1 MALSW
6 IECVPNFSEGRR
18 QEVMEEIL
26 QPLRTTPGCF
36 LVDQRPDRDHNRLVV
51 SLVGEPQAVC
61 RAVLQAAKVAVGRI
75 DLNQH
80 TGAHPR
86 MGAVDV
92 IPFVPLAGTS
102 MENCIQLAREFGR
115 LLHQETGVP
124 VYFYEEAALRPERK
138 RLEVVRKG
146 QFEGLRQEISLP
158 ERCPDVGPARIH
170 PTAGATAVGARKFLI
185 ALNVNLRSRDL
196 EMARKIA
203 KAVRASSGGLAHVKA
218 MGVDLAEQGMVQVSM
233 NLVDFEKNPIYRAVE
248 MVRTEARRW
257 GVEVAGCE
265 IQGLV
270 PAAALVES
278 AAYYLRLHDL
288 EPSKVIEI
296 ALLGLL
302 VKERAKD
309 QEP

>member
-1 MALSW
+1 MAGNW

-18 QEVMEEIL
+18 LDVIEEIL
-26 QPLRTTPGCF
+26 APFRSTPGCF
-36 LVDQRPDRDHNRLVV
+36 LMDQRPDKDHNRLVV
-51 SLVGEPQAVC
+51 SLIGEPQALC
-61 RAVLQAAKVAVGRI
+61 RALLDAARVAVERI

-92 IPFVPLAGTS
+92 IPFVPLPGTS
-102 MENCIQLAREFGR
+102 METCIQLARDFGR

-124 VYFYEEAALRPERK
+124 IYFYEEAALKPERK
-138 RLEVVRKG
+138 PLEAVRKG
-146 QFEGLRQEISLP
+146 QFEGLREEISRP
-158 ERCPDVGPARIH
+158 ERHPDVGPPRIH

-196 EMARKIA
+196 AMAQRIA
-203 KAVRASSGGLAHVKA
+203 RAVRASSGGLAYVKA
-218 MGVDLAEQGMVQVSM
+218 MGVDLAEKGMVQVSM
-233 NLVDFEKNPIYRAVE
+233 NLVDFEKNPVYRAVE
-248 MVRTEARRW
+248 MVRSEARRW

-270 PAAALVES
+270 PASALLES
-278 AAYYLRLHDL
+278 AAYYLQLHDL

-302 VKERAKD
+302 AKEKEKGSE
-309 QEP
+309 Q

>member
-1 MALSW
+1 MALGW

-26 QPLRTTPGCF
+26 EPLRSTPGCF
-36 LVDQRPDRDHNRLVV
+36 LMDQRPDRDHNRLVV
-51 SLVGEPQAVC
+51 SLMGEPQALC
-61 RAVLQAAKVAVGRI
+61 QALLESARVAVKRI

-86 MGAVDV
+86 MGALDV
-92 IPFVPLAGTS
+92 VPFVPLPGTS
-102 MENCIQLAREFGR
+102 MESCIELARSFGH

-124 VYFYEEAALRPERK
+124 VFFYEEAALRPERK

-146 QFEGLRQEISLP
+146 QFEGLRQEISSP
-158 ERCPDVGPARIH
+158 ERHPDVGPPRIH

-196 EMARKIA
+196 EMAKKIA

-248 MVRTEARRW
+248 LVRTEARRW

-265 IQGLV
+265 IHGLV
-270 PAAALVES
+270 PALALLES
-278 AAYYLRLHDL
+278 AAYYLQVHDL

-296 ALLGLL
+296 ALLELL
-302 VKERAKD
+302 GRERPKGP
-309 QEP
+309 EP

>member
-1 MALSW
+1 MGLGW

-26 QPLRTTPGCF
+26 QPFRTTPGCF
-36 LVDQRPDRDHNRLVV
+36 LMDQRPDRDHNRLVV

-61 RAVLQAAKVAVGRI
+61 RALLNAAKVAVERI

-92 IPFVPLAGTS
+92 VPFVPLPGTS
-102 MENCIQLAREFGR
+102 MESCIQLARDFGR
-115 LLHQETGVP
+115 VLHQETGVP

-146 QFEGLRQEISLP
+146 QFEALREEISKP
-158 ERCPDVGPARIH
+158 ERQPDVGAPRIH

-185 ALNVNLRSRDL
+185 ALNVNLRSRNL
-196 EMARKIA
+196 GMAQRIA
-203 KAVRASSGGLAHVKA
+203 KAVRASSGGLSHVKA

-233 NLVDFEKNPIYRAVE
+233 NLVDFEKNPIYRVVE

-270 PAAALVES
+270 PTAALLES
-278 AAYYLRLHDL
+278 AAYYLQLHDL
-288 EPSKVIEI
+288 EPSRVIEI

-302 VKERAKD
+302 GQEREKGSK
-309 QEP
+309 Q

>member
-1 MALSW
+1 MAGNW

-18 QEVMEEIL
+18 LEVIEEIL
-26 QPLRTTPGCF
+26 VPFRSTPGCF
-36 LVDQRPDRDHNRLVV
+36 LMDQRPDKDHNRLVV
-51 SLVGEPQAVC
+51 SLIGEPQALC
-61 RAVLQAAKVAVGRI
+61 RALLDAARVAVERI

-102 MENCIQLAREFGR
+102 METCIQLARDFGR

-124 VYFYEEAALRPERK
+124 IYFYEEAALKPERK
-138 RLEVVRKG
+138 PLEAVRKG
-146 QFEGLRQEISLP
+146 QFEGLREEISLP
-158 ERCPDVGPARIH
+158 ERHPDVGPPRLH

-196 EMARKIA
+196 AMAQRIA
-203 KAVRASSGGLAHVKA
+203 RAVRASSGGLAYVKA
-218 MGVDLAEQGMVQVSM
+218 MGVDLAEKGMVQVSM
-233 NLVDFEKNPIYRAVE
+233 NLVDFEKNPLYRAVE
-248 MVRTEARRW
+248 MVRSEARRW

-270 PAAALVES
+270 PASALLES
-278 AAYYLRLHDL
+278 AAYYLQLHEL

-302 VKERAKD
+302 AKEK
-309 QEP
+309 EKGI

>member
-1 MALSW
+1 MAWGW

-18 QEVMEEIL
+18 QGVVEEIL
-26 QPLRTTPGCF
+26 EPFRTTPGCF
-36 LVDQRPDRDHNRLVV
+36 LMDQRPDRDHNRLVV
-51 SLVGEPQAVC
+51 SLMGEPQAVC
-61 RAVLQAAKVAVGRI
+61 QALLDAARIAVKRI

-86 MGAVDV
+86 IGAVDV
-92 IPFVPLAGTS
+92 IPFVPLPGTT
-102 MENCIQLAREFGR
+102 MEECVDLAHSFGR

-146 QFEGLRQEISLP
+146 QFEGLREEISSP
-158 ERCPDVGPARIH
+158 VRHPDVGPPRVH

-196 EMARKIA
+196 EMANKIA
-203 KAVRASSGGLAHVKA
+203 RAVRGSSGGLAHIKA
-218 MGVDLAEQGMVQVSM
+218 MGVELAEQGMVQVSM
-233 NLVDFEKNPIYRAVE
+233 NLVDFEKNPIYRVVE

-270 PAAALVES
+270 PAWALVES
-278 AAYYLRLHDL
+278 AAYYLQLHEL

-296 ALLGLL
+296 GLLGLL
-302 VKERAKD
+302 GKEGAKGS
-309 QEP
+309 EK

>member
-1 MALSW
+1 MASSW

-26 QPLRTTPGCF
+26 QPFRATPGCF
-36 LVDQRPDRDHNRLVV
+36 LLDQRPDKDHNRLVV
-51 SLVGEPQAVC
+51 SLIGEPQALC
-61 RAVLQAAKVAVGRI
+61 RALLQAAKAAVERI

-92 IPFVPLAGTS
+92 IPFVPLPGTS
-102 MENCIQLAREFGR
+102 MESCIELARDFGR
-115 LLHQETGVP
+115 MLHQETGVP
-124 VYFYEEAALRPERK
+124 VYFYEEAALKPERK
-138 RLEVVRKG
+138 RLEMVRKG
-146 QFEGLRQEISLP
+146 QFEGLREEISLP
-158 ERCPDVGPARIH
+158 ERHPDVGPARIH

-196 EMARKIA
+196 RIAQNIA
-203 KAVRASSGGLAHVKA
+203 KAVRASSGGLGHVKA
-218 MGVDLAEQGMVQVSM
+218 MGVDLAEQEMVQVSM
-233 NLVDFEKNPIYRAVE
+233 NLVDFEKNPIYRVVE

-270 PAAALVES
+270 PAAALLES
-278 AAYYLRLHDL
+278 AAFYLQLHDL
-288 EPSKVIEI
+288 EPSKVIEM
-296 ALLGLL
+296 ALLELL
-302 VKERAKD
+302 GKERPKALG
-309 QEP
+309 Q

>member
-1 MALSW
+1 MAGNW

-18 QEVMEEIL
+18 LDVIEEIL
-26 QPLRTTPGCF
+26 VPFRRTPGCF
-36 LVDQRPDRDHNRLVV
+36 LMDQRPDKDHNRLVV
-51 SLVGEPQAVC
+51 SLIGEPQALC
-61 RAVLQAAKVAVGRI
+61 RALLDAARVAVERI

-102 MENCIQLAREFGR
+102 METCIQLARDFGR

-124 VYFYEEAALRPERK
+124 IYFYEEAALKPERK
-138 RLEVVRKG
+138 PLEAVRKG
-146 QFEGLRQEISLP
+146 QFEGLREEISLP
-158 ERCPDVGPARIH
+158 ERHPDVGPPRLH

-196 EMARKIA
+196 AMAQRIA
-203 KAVRASSGGLAHVKA
+203 RAVRASSGGLAYVKA
-218 MGVDLAEQGMVQVSM
+218 MGVDLAEKGMVQVSM
-233 NLVDFEKNPIYRAVE
+233 NLVDFEKNPLYRAVE
-248 MVRTEARRW
+248 MVRSEARRW

-270 PAAALVES
+270 PASALLES
-278 AAYYLRLHDL
+278 AAYYLQLHEL

-302 VKERAKD
+302 A
-309 QEP
+309 QEMEKGSEQ